1 MASSSKVYGTV
12 IENLEI
18 IETASEGVCIGRHEG
33 KVVFVP
39 FTVPGDI
46 ADVMLVRSKKNYTD
60 AFIRNLKKP
69 GESRIEPM
77 CPHFTLCGGCRWQHM
92 RYDAQLVMKQKQVTD
107 NLQRIGGIEIE
118 NIFPIT
124 PSPNQFHYRNKLEF
138 TYSDTRWL
146 TDDERHSENIEP
158 RGLGFHL
165 PGRFDKIFK
174 VNRCFLQDDYMN
186 EIRNTAQDVALQ
198 QDLTFCNRKE
208 HTGFLRNLMI
218 RNSSAGHW
226 MITVIFGFDDEQL
239 ISAYINAL
247 KEKLPGVKSW
257 IYIINTKANDSLN
270 DLDFH
275 VFSGPDS
282 FTETM
287 EHLHFSVGPL
297 SFYQV
302 NVPQALAMYGMVRK
316 LADLKGTET
325 VYDLYTGTGT
335 IALFVAPHAS
345 KVVGI
350 EYVPTAIEDAKKN
363 AVNNKISNAEFF
375 CGDIAKTLNTSFMA
389 EHGHPDVII
398 TDPPRSGMHPDVVA
412 QILNV
417 APEKVVY
424 VSCNPATQARDIALM
439 KDQYR
444 LAEIHPFDMFPHTHH
459 VENIALLI
467 RK

>member
-1 MASSSKVYGTV
+1 MASSAKVYGTV

-18 IETASEGVCIGRHEG
+18 ADTASEGVCIGYHEG

-46 ADVMLVRSKKNYTD
+46 ADVMLVRSKKKYAN
-60 AFIRNLKKP
+60 AFLRTLHKA

-77 CPHFTLCGGCRWQHM
+77 CSHFTLCGGCRWQHM
-92 RYDAQLVMKQKQVTD
+92 KYEAQLTMKQKQVTD
-107 NLQRIGGIEIE
+107 NLQRLGGLDIEKV
-118 NIFPIT
+118 FPISA
-124 PSPNQFHYRNKLEF
+124 SPEQFHYRNKLEF
-138 TYSDTRWL
+138 TYADTRWL
-146 TDDERHSENIEP
+146 TDSERQTENAEP

-174 VNRCFLQDDYMN
+174 VDRCHLQNDYMN
-186 EIRNTAQDVALQ
+186 TIRNTALEVALK

-226 MITVIFGFDDEQL
+226 MVTVIVGNDDQEL
-239 ISAYINAL
+239 ISNYMNAL
-247 KEKLPGVKSW
+247 KTVLPEVQSW
-257 IYIINTKANDSLN
+257 IYIVNTKANDSLN

-275 VFSGPDS
+275 VFSGPAA

-302 NVPQALAMYGMVRK
+302 NVPQALAMYRMVRQ
-316 LADLKGTET
+316 LADLKGNET

-335 IALFVAPHAS
+335 IALFVAPHAA

-363 AVNNKISNAEFF
+363 AADNQIPNAEFF
-375 CGDIAKTLNTSFMA
+375 CGDIAKTLNPAFMA
-389 EHGHPDVII
+389 EHGHPDVIL

-412 QILNV
+412 QILNA

-444 LAEIHPFDMFPHTHH
+444 VAEIHPFDMFPHTHH

>member
-18 IETASEGVCIGRHEG
+18 TDTASEGVCIGYHDG

-46 ADVMLVRSKKNYTD
+46 ADVMLVRSKKKYSDGFLRT
-60 AFIRNLKKP
+60 LHKS
-69 GESRIEPM
+69 GESRVEPK
-77 CPHFTLCGGCRWQHM
+77 CSHFTLCGGCRWQHM
-92 RYDAQLVMKQKQVTD
+92 KYDAQLTMKQKQVTD
-107 NLQRIGGIEIE
+107 NLQRLGGLNIEKVY
-118 NIFPIT
+118 PIS
-124 PSPNQFHYRNKLEF
+124 PSPEQFHYRNKLEF
-138 TYSDTRWL
+138 TYSDNRWL
-146 TDDERHSENIEP
+146 TDEERHAENAEP

-174 VNRCFLQDDYMN
+174 VDRCYLQNDYMN
-186 EIRNTAQDVALQ
+186 TIRNTAQDVALQ
-198 QDLTFCNRKE
+198 QNLTFCNRKE
-208 HTGFLRNLMI
+208 HSGFLRNLMI

-226 MITVIFGFDDEQL
+226 MVTVIVGFDDQEMITNYL
-239 ISAYINAL
+239 NAL
-247 KEKLPGVKSW
+247 KSKLPEVQSW
-257 IYIINTKANDSLN
+257 IYIVNTKANDSLN
-270 DLDFH
+270 DLEFH
-275 VFSGPDS
+275 VFSGPAA

-302 NVPQALAMYGMVRK
+302 NVPQALAMYRMVRQ
-316 LADLKGTET
+316 LANLKGTET

-335 IALFVAPHAS
+335 IALFVAPHAA

-363 AVNNKISNAEFF
+363 AVDNQITNAEFF
-375 CGDIAKTLNTSFMA
+375 CGDIAKTLNASFMA

-412 QILNV
+412 QILNT
-417 APEKVVY
+417 APEKVIY

-439 KDQYR
+439 KEQYR
-444 LAEIHPFDMFPHTHH
+444 VAEIHPFDMFPHTHH

>member
-1 MASSSKVYGTV
+1 MASSAKVYGTV

-18 IETASEGVCIGRHEG
+18 TETASEGVCIGRHDG

-39 FTVPGDI
+39 FTVPGDV
-46 ADVMLVRSKKNYTD
+46 ADVMLVRSKKKYAD
-60 AFIRNLKKP
+60 AFLRKLHHA
-69 GESRIEPM
+69 GDSRVEPV
-77 CPHFTLCGGCRWQHM
+77 CSHFTLCGGCRWQHM
-92 RYDAQLVMKQKQVTD
+92 KYEAQLAMKQKQVTD

-118 NIFPIT
+118 KIFPIT
-124 PSPNQFHYRNKLEF
+124 ASPNQLHYRNKLEF
-138 TYSDTRWL
+138 TYSDLRWL
-146 TDDERHSENIEP
+146 TDEERKQENAEP

-174 VNRCFLQDDYMN
+174 VDRCYLQDDYMN
-186 EIRNTAQDVALQ
+186 EIRNTAQEVALQ
-198 QDLTFCNRKE
+198 HDLTFCNRKE

-218 RNSSAGHW
+218 RNSSSGHW
-226 MITVIFGFDDEQL
+226 MVTVIFGYEDEKL
-239 ISAYINAL
+239 ISKYMSAL
-247 KEKLPGVKSW
+247 KEKLPAVRSW
-257 IYIINTKANDSLN
+257 IYIINTKANDSMN

-275 VFSGPDS
+275 VFDGPDA

-287 EHLHFSVGPL
+287 EHLNFSVGPL

-302 NVPQALAMYGMVRK
+302 NVPQALAMYRMVRQ

-335 IALFVAPHAS
+335 IALFVAPQAK

-350 EYVPTAIEDAKKN
+350 EYVPQAIEDAKKN
-363 AVNNKISNAEFF
+363 AAANQIGNAEFF
-375 CGDIAKTLNTSFMA
+375 CGDIAKTLNSSFMTQ
-389 EHGHPDVII
+389 HGHPDVIL

-412 QILNV
+412 QILTV
-417 APEKVVY
+417 APEKIVY

-444 LAEIHPFDMFPHTHH
+444 VAEIHPFDMFPHTHH

>member
-1 MASSSKVYGTV
+1 MYGTV

-18 IETASEGVCIGRHEG
+18 ADTASEGVCIGYHEG

-46 ADVMLVRSKKNYTD
+46 ADVMLVRSKKKYAN
-60 AFIRNLKKP
+60 AFLRTLHKA

-77 CPHFTLCGGCRWQHM
+77 CSHFTLCGGCRWQHM
-92 RYDAQLVMKQKQVTD
+92 KYEAQLTMKQKQVTD
-107 NLQRIGGIEIE
+107 NLQRLGGLDIEKV
-118 NIFPIT
+118 FPISA
-124 PSPNQFHYRNKLEF
+124 SPEQFHYRNKLEF
-138 TYSDTRWL
+138 TYADTRWL
-146 TDDERHSENIEP
+146 TDSERQTENAEP

-174 VNRCFLQDDYMN
+174 VDRCHLQNDYMN
-186 EIRNTAQDVALQ
+186 TIRNTALEVALK

-226 MITVIFGFDDEQL
+226 MVTVIVGNDDQEL
-239 ISAYINAL
+239 ISNYMNAL
-247 KEKLPGVKSW
+247 KTVLPEVQSW
-257 IYIINTKANDSLN
+257 IYIVNTKANDSLN

-275 VFSGPDS
+275 VFSGPAA

-302 NVPQALAMYGMVRK
+302 NVPQALAMYRMVRQ
-316 LADLKGTET
+316 LADLKGNET

-335 IALFVAPHAS
+335 IALFVAPHAA

-350 EYVPTAIEDAKKN
+350 EYVPTAI
-363 AVNNKISNAEFF
+363 
-375 CGDIAKTLNTSFMA
+375 
-389 EHGHPDVII
+389 
-398 TDPPRSGMHPDVVA
+398 
-412 QILNV
+412 
-417 APEKVVY
+417 
-424 VSCNPATQARDIALM
+424 
-439 KDQYR
+439 
-444 LAEIHPFDMFPHTHH
+444 
-459 VENIALLI
+459 
-467 RK
+467 

>member
-18 IETASEGVCIGRHEG
+18 VETASEGVCIGRHEG

-46 ADVMLVRSKKNYTD
+46 ADVMLVRSKKNYSD
-60 AFIRNLKKP
+60 AFLRQLKQP
-69 GESRIEPM
+69 GESRIEPT
-77 CPHFTLCGGCRWQHM
+77 CAHFTLCGGCRWQHM
-92 RYDAQLVMKQKQVTD
+92 SYPAQLDMKQKQVTD

-118 NIFPIT
+118 KTFPIT
-124 PSPNQFHYRNKLEF
+124 ASPAQFHYRNKLEF
-138 TYSDTRWL
+138 TYADSRWL
-146 TDDERHSENIEP
+146 TDAERQSGNAEP

-174 VNRCFLQDDYMN
+174 VDHCYLQGDYMN
-186 EIRNTAQDVALQ
+186 EIRNTAQDVALKQ
-198 QDLTFCNRKE
+198 NLTFCNRKE

-218 RNSSAGHW
+218 RNSSEGHW
-226 MITVIFGFDDEQL
+226 MVTVIFGFDDQEL
-239 ISAYINAL
+239 ISNYMNAL
-247 KEKLPGVKSW
+247 KERLPLVQSW
-257 IYIINTKANDSLN
+257 IYIINTKANDSLS

-275 VFSGPDS
+275 VFDGPS
-282 FTETM
+282 AFVETM

-302 NVPQALAMYGMVRK
+302 NVPQALSMYRMVRQ
-316 LADLKGTET
+316 LADLKGNET

-335 IALFVAPHAS
+335 IALFVAPHAQ

-363 AVNNKISNAEFF
+363 AAYNQIENAEFF
-375 CGDIAKTLNTSFMA
+375 CGDIAKTLNQSFMA
-389 EHGHPDVII
+389 AHGHPDVIL

-412 QILNV
+412 QILNA

-439 KDQYR
+439 KDQYKV
-444 LAEIHPFDMFPHTHH
+444 AEIHPFDMFPHTHH
-459 VENIALLI
+459 VENIALLV